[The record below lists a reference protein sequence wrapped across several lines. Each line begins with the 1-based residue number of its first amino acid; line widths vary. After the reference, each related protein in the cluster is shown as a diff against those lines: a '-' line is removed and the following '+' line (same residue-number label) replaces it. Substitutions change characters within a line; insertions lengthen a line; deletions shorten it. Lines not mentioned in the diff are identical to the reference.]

1 MAVSP
6 FSDGTL
12 QASQWPIPPMHFFD
26 YEIHVLKGMART
38 YYYHSHVGFWPCL

>member
-12 QASQWPIPPMHFFD
+12 LASQWPMPPMHFFD
-26 YEIHVLKGMART
+26 YEINIPVSMAGT
-38 YYYHSHVGFWPCL
+38 YYHHGHVGF